1 MLALIAKAASS
12 REYRVTPHISI
23 IPGFQQPIS
32 ISKCIDVEFV
42 FVVRIYY

>member
-1 MLALIAKAASS
+1 MLGLIAKAAVV
-12 REYRVTPHISI
+12 EYRVTPHISI